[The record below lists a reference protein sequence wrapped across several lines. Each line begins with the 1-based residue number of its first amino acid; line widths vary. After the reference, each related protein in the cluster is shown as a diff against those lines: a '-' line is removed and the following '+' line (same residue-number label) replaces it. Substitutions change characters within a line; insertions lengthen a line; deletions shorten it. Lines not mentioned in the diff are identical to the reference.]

1 MAVSRPGRGRAI
13 FRSAAGGGNTQ
24 QAAREPRP
32 QAGSARRTDCVHL
45 RLRHG
50 SGHSP
55 MSDSELLASIE
66 LPAVPAAV
74 RSARRWTKGLLAPSC
89 SGDLV
94 DTAVLLVSEL
104 VSNAI
109 QACCGAA
116 YASGGPDP
124 GRIELAVARTGAR
137 IRLEVADSACR
148 SFPVLARQGAD
159 GEGGRGLQVIAM
171 LSRRWGCWAG
181 PGGKVVWCELP
192 GTDQMMGTDQPPTA
206 EVVPGVSLNGAPSHA
221 VTDAFSLAGGE
232 DLQQFA
238 SAGPHGNHDGRSK
251 VVTKRDGG
259 GWAPR

>member
-1 MAVSRPGRGRAI
+1 MRFLPGRWGGFAAAAREGTKVTTMAMSRPGRGTAI
-13 FRSAAGGGNTQ
+13 FTSAEGGGTRGRQ
-24 QAAREPRP
+24 HASLGRRRQRQADRLLTPAT
-32 QAGSARRTDCVHL
+32 SAWEWP
-45 RLRHG
+45 
-50 SGHSP
+50 SP
-55 MSDSELLASIE
+55 MSDSELLASIK
-66 LPAVPAAV
+66 LSVAPASV

-104 VSNAI
+104 VTNAI

-116 YASGGPDP
+116 HAGGPDP
-124 GRIELAVARTGAR
+124 GRIELAITRTGAR
-137 IRLEVADSACR
+137 IRIEVADSACR

-171 LSRRWGCWAG
+171 LSLRWGCRAG

-192 GTDQMMGTDQPPTA
+192 GNDQL
-206 EVVPGVSLNGAPSHA
+206 PG
-221 VTDAFSLAGGE
+221 TDAFSLAGGE
-232 DLQQFA
+232 NLQQFA
-238 SAGPHGNHDGRSK
+238 SAGPGSNHDGRSK